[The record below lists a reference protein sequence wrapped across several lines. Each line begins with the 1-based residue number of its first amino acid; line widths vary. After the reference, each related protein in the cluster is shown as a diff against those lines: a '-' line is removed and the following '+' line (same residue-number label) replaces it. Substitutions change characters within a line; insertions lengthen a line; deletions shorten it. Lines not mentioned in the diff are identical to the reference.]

1 MYRWFVVLVLA
12 LTIAGCGRKAAQE
25 AGSTQPVAAEQQQP
39 AAQQP
44 AAQAPAAQVPTSQTA
59 EPPSRQTAA
68 AVPAKPLPPP
78 PVTLPAGTVLR
89 VRTTTTLSSKNSQTG
104 DRFTATLTEPL
115 VAGGKVLAPRG
126 AQVEGL
132 IADSNQGGRVKG
144 RAHISIRLTS
154 VDVNGRQM
162 AVSTGAFTR
171 TARAT
176 KKKDATK
183 IGIGSGIGAVIGA
196 IAGGGR
202 GAAIGAAAGAGA
214 GTGVV
219 LGTRGEPAVIPS
231 ESVLTFR
238 LRNPVTVASPQTR
251 G

>member
-1 MYRWFVVLVLA
+1 MYRRFVVLILA
-12 LTIAGCGRKAAQE
+12 LTIAGCGKKAAQE
-25 AGSTQPVAAEQQQP
+25 AGPAQPGAAGQTV
-39 AAQQP
+39 
-44 AAQAPAAQVPTSQTA
+44 AQVPSEMVSASQAA
-59 EPPSRQTAA
+59 ETPGRQTAA
-68 AVPAKPLPPP
+68 AVAPKPLPPP
-78 PVTLPAGTVLR
+78 SVTLPAGSVLR
-89 VRTTTTLSSKNSQTG
+89 VRTSTTLSTKNYRTG

-115 VAGGKVLAPRG
+115 VAGGKVLAPKG
-126 AQVEGL
+126 AQVAGL
-132 IADSNQGGRVKG
+132 IADSNPGGRVKG

-154 VDVNGRQM
+154 IDVNGAPV

-176 KKKDATK
+176 KKKDAAK
-183 IGIGSGIGAVIGA
+183 IGIGSGIGAAIGA

-202 GAAIGAAAGAGA
+202 GAALGAAAGAGA

-219 LGTRGEPAVIPS
+219 LGTRGAPAVIPS

-238 LRNPVTVASPQTR
+238 LRNAVTVRSPETR

>member
-1 MYRWFVVLVLA
+1 MYHRFVVLILA
-12 LTIAGCGRKAAQE
+12 VAIAGCGRKAAQQAESAQPE
-25 AGSTQPVAAEQQQP
+25 ASGQQQT
-39 AAQQP
+39 
-44 AAQAPAAQVPTSQTA
+44 AAQAPAEQIPASQPA
-59 EPPSRQTAA
+59 PPARQT
-68 AVPAKPLPPP
+68 PAPAPARPQPPP

-89 VRTTTTLSSKNSQTG
+89 VRTNTALSTKTSQTG
-104 DRFTATLTEPL
+104 DRFTATLAEPL
-115 VAGGKVLAPRG
+115 VAGGRTIAPRG
-126 AQVEGL
+126 AQVEGR
-132 IADSNQGGRVKG
+132 IADSDPGGRVKG
-144 RAHISIRLTS
+144 KARISIRLTS
-154 VDVNGRQM
+154 VDVNGAPL
-162 AVSTGAFTR
+162 AVSTGAFTQ

-183 IGIGSGIGAVIGA
+183 IGIGSGIGAAIGA

-219 LGTRGEPAVIPS
+219 LGTRGDPAVIPS

-238 LRNPVTVASPQTR
+238 LRDAVTLPREKR

>member
-1 MYRWFVVLVLA
+1 MYRRSVVLILA
-12 LTIAGCGRKAAQE
+12 LAIAGCGKRAAQE
-25 AGSTQPVAAEQQQP
+25 AGSAQPVAEQQQP
-39 AAQQP
+39 AGQAVAGRIP
-44 AAQAPAAQVPTSQTA
+44 AEQAPASQPA

-68 AVPAKPLPPP
+68 AIPAKPLPPP

-89 VRTTTTLSSKNSQTG
+89 VRTATTLSTKSNQTG

-132 IADSNQGGRVKG
+132 IADSNPGGRVKG

-154 VDVNGRQM
+154 VDVNGRQV
-162 AVSTGAFTR
+162 AVSTGSFTQ

-183 IGIGSGIGAVIGA
+183 IGIGSGIGAAIGA

-238 LRNPVTVASPQTR
+238 LRNPVTVASLETR